1 MVFLSAPTD
10 SKQVR
15 DANLADDINFEHE
28 TMGQSQLYKRKR
40 FDSNDILTE
49 QGQIHMLDHSEQSA
63 TNEAQSAFDSNFYF
77 TSFLPD

>member
-15 DANLADDINFEHE
+15 DGNLADDVNFEHE
-28 TMGQSQLYKRKR
+28 TMGHSQMNKRKR

-49 QGQIHMLDHSEQSA
+49 QDQLHMLGDSEQSA
-63 TNEAQSAFDSNFYF
+63 TNEAHSAFDSNFF
-77 TSFLPD
+77 TSFLPE